1 MELNFLPLLD
11 MVGTIAFA
19 LSGCFVAAEKR
30 ADLIGFWF
38 LAIAAGIGGG
48 TLRDCILGLTPVFWV
63 RDPSTLIACS
73 IVALGSYWF
82 LQDGPR
88 LRALTLWA
96 DAAGLAFFAVL
107 GCSITLNTGAP
118 WFIGVLLGTLTA
130 VGGGIIRDVLAGIPT
145 LVLRREVYASAC
157 VLGLLLYVGL
167 LRNWYGMLIPVQWAG
182 SASVAVIFILR
193 ALAIYFRLEL
203 AGYGE
208 KSPLTRRRSDSN

>member
-1 MELNFLPLLD
+1 MHLDFLSLLN
-11 MVGTIAFA
+11 MIGTAAFA

-48 TLRDCILGLTPVFWV
+48 TIRGCILGLTPVFWV
-63 RDPSTLIACS
+63 IDASPLIVCS
-73 IVALGSYWF
+73 VVALGSYWF
-82 LQDGPR
+82 LKDGPR

-96 DAAGLAFFAVL
+96 DAAGVAFFAVL
-107 GCSITLNTGAP
+107 GCSLTLATGAP

-157 VLGLLLYVGL
+157 VMGLLLYIGL
-167 LRNWYGMLIPVQWAG
+167 LHNWYGLAFSSQ
-182 SASVAVIFILR
+182 SAAIVGVFVIFLLR

-203 AGYGE
+203 RGYGE
-208 KSPLTRRRSDSN
+208 KQGFTRRRSDK